1 VNAALCRA
9 LIALTLLLPLL
20 AEAALGPR
28 YGGDLKVG
36 VPDLP
41 AQVNAGVPYG
51 SGPALCQALVHET
64 LLDLDGDGLPVPA
77 LATSWSANRDG
88 NTWTLSLREGA
99 LFHDGRPITAADAV
113 RSLRRFLRGP
123 SAAADALA
131 GDVTGGAAFRAGRSE
146 DLPGIEAADARRLIL
161 RFDRAPARPLALLTS
176 PAAAVTSDSGAGA
189 GPFVPTLASGRQLTL
204 TAFGGHVRGRPFL
217 DSVVLENDVEMADVD
232 GELRARRLDLAPVT
246 GEGARP
252 AGTLLLVLDARQPP
266 FDQAAVRAAVAG
278 TLPPGP
284 LLARFLA
291 GGDTTARLLV
301 PSLLPVILTT
311 AAPAG
316 NAALPSRLTL
326 AVDRE
331 LPPLLSQRVVA
342 FLANAGTRVDVLP
355 LSAAEARSAEPVAPA
370 RLLLFRPEVAEAS
383 LALRELLALAGADA
397 PALAE
402 VEAAAREADPGRR
415 QARLAQAEAALR
427 ARCVLVPLASLA
439 LSFRARPGIHGVR
452 LDGSGR
458 LSLEDAWS
466 EP

>member
-1 VNAALCRA
+1 MKPALRRA
-9 LIALTLLLPLL
+9 VVALALLLPVL
-20 AEAALGPR
+20 ARAALGPR

-64 LLDLDGDGLPVPA
+64 LVDLDEDGLPVPA
-77 LATSWSANRDG
+77 LATAWSANRDG
-88 NTWTLSLREGA
+88 SSWTMSLREGA

-123 SAAADALA
+123 SAAAEALA
-131 GDVTGGAAFRAGRSE
+131 GDLTGGAAFRAGRSE
-146 DLPGIEAADARRLIL
+146 ELPGVEAADARRVTL

-176 PAAAVTSDSGAGA
+176 PAAAVTSDSGSGA
-189 GPFVPTLASGRQLTL
+189 GPFVPTLAVGGRLTL

-217 DSVVLENDVEMADVD
+217 DSVELVNDVDMARVD

-246 GEGARP
+246 GEGART
-252 AGTLLLVLDARQPP
+252 AGTLLLVLDARRPP

-291 GGDTTARLLV
+291 GGDTTPRLLV
-301 PSLLPVILTT
+301 PALLPAILTT
-311 AAPAG
+311 SAPVG
-316 NAALPSRLTL
+316 GTALPPRLTL

-342 FLANAGTRVDVLP
+342 FLANAGTRVDVSP
-355 LSAAEARSAEPVAPA
+355 VSAADARAAEPVAPA

-383 LALRELLALAGADA
+383 LALRELLALAGAGP

-402 VEAAAREADPGRR
+402 VEAAARDGDPGRR

-427 ARCVLVPLASLA
+427 ARHVLVPLASLA
-439 LSFRARPGIHGVR
+439 FSFRARPGIHGVR